1 MPHRCGANGVDI
13 RRAHRTTATQCS
25 PDLRRRAERRVQTDP
40 AFTIFEVLRCGK
52 TQIKFVFALGLIAI
66 FDFVLD
72 TSPRQSTNK
81 FVFALGLI
89 PIFDFVLDTPPR
101 QSTNKF
107 VFALGLIP
115 IFDFVLDTP
124 PRQNANKFAFALGLI
139 PIFDFVLDTPPRQ
152 STNKFV
158 FALGLI
164 VSLQKIGGGS
174 AICTCQFVRLPSSY
188 YLCKNDSVRSIC
200 R

>member
-52 TQIKFVFALGLIAI
+52 TQIKFA
-66 FDFVLD
+66 
-72 TSPRQSTNK
+72 
-81 FVFALGLI
+81 
-89 PIFDFVLDTPPR
+89 
-101 QSTNKF
+101 
-107 VFALGLIP
+107 FALGLIP

-139 PIFDFVLDTPPRQ
+139 
-152 STNKFV
+152 
-158 FALGLI
+158 
-164 VSLQKIGGGS
+164 VSLQKIEGDSTIFAGLFARLRSSLEDKIRFGQVQTTDARNIHRRHLQTLPCKEEEKEENRKLS
-174 AICTCQFVRLPSSY
+174 LTCRSPFTIFVEDRIRL
-188 YLCKNDSVRSIC
+188 
-200 R
+200 

>member
-52 TQIKFVFALGLIAI
+52 TQIKFAFALGLIAI

-101 QSTNKF
+101 Q
-107 VFALGLIP
+107 
-115 IFDFVLDTP
+115 
-124 PRQNANKFAFALGLI
+124 NANKFAFALGLI
-139 PIFDFVLDTPPRQ
+139 
-152 STNKFV
+152 
-158 FALGLI
+158 
-164 VSLQKIGGGS
+164 VSLQKIEGDSTIFAGLFARLRSSLEDKIRFGQVQTTDARNIHRRHLQTLPCKEEEKEGNRKLS
-174 AICTCQFVRLPSSY
+174 LTCRSPFTIFVEDRIRL
-188 YLCKNDSVRSIC
+188 
-200 R
+200 

>member
-1 MPHRCGANGVDI
+1 M
-13 RRAHRTTATQCS
+13 
-25 PDLRRRAERRVQTDP
+25 QTDP

-52 TQIKFVFALGLIAI
+52 TQIKFAFALGLIAI

-81 FVFALGLI
+81 FVFALG
-89 PIFDFVLDTPPR
+89 P
-101 QSTNKF
+101 
-107 VFALGLIP
+107 IP

-124 PRQNANKFAFALGLI
+124 PRQNTNKFAFALGLI

-158 FALGLI
+158 FALGNRIFAEDRRRFGNLYVLVNSCDCHHLI
-164 VSLQKIGGGS
+164 IFAKTI
-174 AICTCQFVRLPSSY
+174 PSGR
-188 YLCKNDSVRSIC
+188 SVDKMPESD
-200 R
+200 

>member
-52 TQIKFVFALGLIAI
+52 TQIKFA
-66 FDFVLD
+66 
-72 TSPRQSTNK
+72 
-81 FVFALGLI
+81 
-89 PIFDFVLDTPPR
+89 
-101 QSTNKF
+101 
-107 VFALGLIP
+107 FALGLIP

>member
-1 MPHRCGANGVDI
+1 MPHRCGANGIDI

-52 TQIKFVFALGLIAI
+52 TQIKFAFALGLIAI

-72 TSPRQSTNK
+72 TSPRQNANK
-81 FVFALGLI
+81 FAFALGLI
-89 PIFDFVLDTPPR
+89 TIFDC
-101 QSTNKF
+101 
-107 VFALGLIP
+107 
-115 IFDFVLDTP
+115 VLDTP

-139 PIFDFVLDTPPRQ
+139 TIFDFVLDTSPQQSTNKFVFALGLITIFDFVLDTPPRQ
-152 STNKFV
+152 NANKFA

>member
-52 TQIKFVFALGLIAI
+52 TQIKFAFALGLIA
-66 FDFVLD
+66 
-72 TSPRQSTNK
+72 
-81 FVFALGLI
+81 
-89 PIFDFVLDTPPR
+89 IFDFVLDTPPR

-139 PIFDFVLDTPPRQ
+139 
-152 STNKFV
+152 
-158 FALGLI
+158 
-164 VSLQKIGGGS
+164 VSLQKIEGDSTIFAGLFARLRSSLEDKIRFGQVQTTDARNIHRRHLQTLPCKEEEKEENRKLS
-174 AICTCQFVRLPSSY
+174 LTCRSPFTIFVEDRIRL
-188 YLCKNDSVRSIC
+188 
-200 R
+200 